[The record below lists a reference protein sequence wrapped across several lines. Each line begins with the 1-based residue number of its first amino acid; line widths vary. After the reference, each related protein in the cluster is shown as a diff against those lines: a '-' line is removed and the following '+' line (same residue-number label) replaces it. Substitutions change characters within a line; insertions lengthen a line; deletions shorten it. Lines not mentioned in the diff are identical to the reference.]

1 MVQGDT
7 RASIAAIRLCER
19 RLVEWFACF
28 VGRRDRSTG
37 RSRRALAARWPARS
51 GLAFIG
57 AAAGYRNLIS
67 IDIGGTSADIGVIY
81 DGAPGLTD
89 KGHIVE
95 CPLAPPVIVL
105 TTMGAGGGSIARYS
119 PERAL
124 TVGPQSAGAEPGP
137 ACYGRGGAAP
147 TVTDSHLV
155 LGVAALPARRCLRGR
170 PCPARPR

>member
-1 MVQGDT
+1 
-7 RASIAAIRLCER
+7 
-19 RLVEWFACF
+19 
-28 VGRRDRSTG
+28 
-37 RSRRALAARWPARS
+37 LAARWPARS

-95 CPLAPPVIVL
+95 CPLASPMIVL

-155 LGVAALPARRCLRGR
+155 LGVAALPARRCLRAR